1 MNQPTPPTKFV
12 AYYRVSTTAQG
23 ESGLGLEAQKM
34 AVQAYLATSTD
45 AELVAEFTEIE
56 SGKKKNRP
64 ELTEAIK
71 LCKRQ
76 KATLI
81 IAKLDRLARNVHFV
95 SGLMESRVDFLACDN
110 PHANRLMVHMLAAF
124 AEHEREMISQRTKEG
139 LQAAKARGVVL
150 GGHSKTLSQKN
161 RQQADSFAR
170 GMAESIQQ
178 IPKERRQTIAG
189 LTQELNARQIPT
201 AKGGRWHRQSV
212 YRLLARYSKLGVR
225 FI

>member
-1 MNQPTPPTKFV
+1 
-12 AYYRVSTTAQG
+12 
-23 ESGLGLEAQKM
+23 
-34 AVQAYLATSTD
+34 
-45 AELVAEFTEIE
+45 
-56 SGKKKNRP
+56 
-64 ELTEAIK
+64 
-71 LCKRQ
+71 
-76 KATLI
+76 
-81 IAKLDRLARNVHFV
+81 
-95 SGLMESRVDFLACDN
+95 
-110 PHANRLMVHMLAAF
+110 
-124 AEHEREMISQRTKEG
+124 
-139 LQAAKARGVVL
+139 VVL